1 MIEGHLHPEAGCLRL
16 GSRFLEPSSDGSEG
30 KAADFSSPPREWGRG
45 LRRVSR
51 SEAETYSELGE
62 GDIAGKNGVFDIP
75 PVIEAPL
82 T

>member
-1 MIEGHLHPEAGCLRL
+1 MALSLSQRQPKLSSCDCAAIVWLF
-16 GSRFLEPSSDGSEG
+16 FLAPTQ
-30 KAADFSSPPREWGRG
+30 WGRG

-51 SEAETYSELGE
+51 SVAETYSELGE
-62 GDIAGKNGVFDIP
+62 GDIAGKTDILDIS